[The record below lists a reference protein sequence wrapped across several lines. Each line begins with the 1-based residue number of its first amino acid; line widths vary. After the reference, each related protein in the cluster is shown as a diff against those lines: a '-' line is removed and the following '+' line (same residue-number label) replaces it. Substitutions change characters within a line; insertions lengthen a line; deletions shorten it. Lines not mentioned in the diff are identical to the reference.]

1 MSWPWL
7 SAPVAVEVRVPWLV
21 GLVVRPVHWAVVAP
35 RVALDVAGAAWVT
48 ARAVPGV
55 VATAAEVL
63 STLAG
68 VTQRVD
74 QVLDVLELPGRRV
87 AAELDGE
94 LVDDLL
100 HAARAA
106 PELVVSM
113 QEAIASFEG
122 FLARAEEVRAVAQ
135 DVTGLSGALTAQ
147 VAAVLG
153 VVDRLL
159 EQVHG
164 TVTSAEAT
172 AVRVDGVVGDARVI
186 LHDAAVLLGRV
197 DTVLDVTDT
206 VAGRAQDVAVAAE
219 DLVRQ
224 ARPVVEV
231 SVELGALATGPA
243 RTLVEAAV
251 SSVPAFAE
259 LVPDLV
265 AALEGLAVRLPDMF
279 QSLDADVLPTL
290 RELRGTPAD
299 VRRLRDSVTGIETQ
313 LNAVE
318 AELAGLPGA
327 KLLRRR
333 GRRA

>member
-1 MSWPWL
+1 M
-7 SAPVAVEVRVPWLV
+7 PWLV

-35 RVALDVAGAAWVT
+35 RVALDVAGVVWVT

-68 VTQRVD
+68 VTQRVE
-74 QVLDVLELPGRRV
+74 QVLDILERPGRRV
-87 AAELDGE
+87 AAELDDE

-100 HAARAA
+100 YAARAA

-113 QEAIASFEG
+113 QESVASFEQ
-122 FLARAEEVRAVAQ
+122 FLARAEEVRSVAQ
-135 DVTGLSGALTAQ
+135 EVTALSGALVAQ

-153 VVDRLL
+153 LVDRLL
-159 EQVHG
+159 EQVAD

-172 AVRVDGVVGDARVI
+172 AVRVDAAVGDARVI
-186 LHDAAVLLGRV
+186 LRDTAVLLGRV
-197 DTVLDVTDT
+197 DTVLDVADT

-231 SVELGALATGPA
+231 SVELGALATGAA
-243 RTLVEAAV
+243 RTLVDAAV
-251 SSVPAFAE
+251 TSAPAVAE

-265 AALEGLAVRLPDMF
+265 AALEGLAVRLPEVF